1 MRRAVLGGAVVY
13 PEGPPPSYESVMQ
26 QQAAAVMQSSLEAPF
41 VPPRYLAPTEGR
53 NSIRYSELAPQY
65 DTTRLYL
72 VDNKSAD
79 IASLNYQN
87 DHSNFLTT
95 VVQNNDFTP
104 TEAST
109 QTINFDERSRW
120 GGQLKT
126 IMHTNMPNVNEYMF
140 SNKFKARVM
149 VSRKAPEGVTVDD
162 KYDHKQDILKYEWF
176 EFTLPEG
183 NFSATMTID
192 LMNNAI
198 IDNYLEIGRQNG
210 VLESDIGVKFDTR
223 NFRLGWDPET
233 KLIMPGVYTYEAFHP
248 DIVLLP
254 GCGVDFTESRLSNLL
269 GIRKRHPFQE
279 GFQIMYD
286 DLEGGNIPAILD
298 VETYEKSKKENASA
312 TTTTTAVTT
321 DARMVAE
328 TSAEAAVAV
337 VVDTIKE
344 QNDSVPRGDNYQSAK
359 DMKASDETA
368 VVVVP
373 VVPGVVTETET
384 KSPTI
389 QPLKKDSKS
398 RSYNVLEDEVNT
410 AYRSW
415 YLSYNYGD
423 PEKGVRSW
431 TLLTTSDVT
440 CGAEQVYWSLPDMM
454 QDPVTF
460 RSTRQVSNYPVVG
473 AELMPVFSKSFY
485 NEQAVYSQQ
494 LRQTTSLTHV
504 FNRFPEN
511 QILIR
516 PPAPTITTVSENVPA
531 LTDHGTL
538 PLRSS
543 IRGVQRVT
551 VTDARRRTCPYVY
564 KALGIVA
571 PRVLS
576 SRTF

>member
-1 MRRAVLGGAVVY
+1 MRRTVLGGAVVY

-26 QQAAAVMQSSLEAPF
+26 QAAAAAMQPPLEAPF

-53 NSIRYSELAPQY
+53 NSIRYSELAPLY

-162 KYDHKQDILKYEWF
+162 NYDHKQDILEYEWF

-198 IDNYLEIGRQNG
+198 IDNYLEVGRQNG

-279 GFQIMYD
+279 GFKILYE
-286 DLEGGNIPAILD
+286 DLEGGNIPALLD
-298 VETYEKSKKENASA
+298 VEAYKNSKKEREAK
-312 TTTTTAVTT
+312 T
-321 DARMVAE
+321 
-328 TSAEAAVAV
+328 EAAKAAAIAKANIVVSDPVRVANAEEV
-337 VVDTIKE
+337 
-344 QNDSVPRGDNYQSAK
+344 RGDNYT
-359 DMKASDETA
+359 ASSVATEESLLAAVAET
-368 VVVVP
+368 
-373 VVPGVVTETET
+373 TET
-384 KSPTI
+384 KLTI
-389 QPLKKDSKS
+389 KPVEKDSKS
-398 RSYNVLEDEVNT
+398 RSYNVLEDKVNT

-494 LRQTTSLTHV
+494 LRQSTSLTHV

>member
-1 MRRAVLGGAVVY
+1 MRRTVLGGAVVY

-26 QQAAAVMQSSLEAPF
+26 QAAAAAMQPPLEAPF

-53 NSIRYSELAPQY
+53 NSIRYSELAPLY

-162 KYDHKQDILKYEWF
+162 NYDHKQDILEYEWF

-198 IDNYLEIGRQNG
+198 IDNYLEVGRQNG

-279 GFQIMYD
+279 GFKILYE
-286 DLEGGNIPAILD
+286 DLEGGNIPALLD
-298 VETYEKSKKENASA
+298 VEAYKNSKKEQEAK
-312 TTTTTAVTT
+312 T
-321 DARMVAE
+321 
-328 TSAEAAVAV
+328 EAAKAAAIAKANIVVSDPVRVANAEEV
-337 VVDTIKE
+337 
-344 QNDSVPRGDNYQSAK
+344 RGDNYT
-359 DMKASDETA
+359 ASSVATEESLLAAVAET
-368 VVVVP
+368 
-373 VVPGVVTETET
+373 TET
-384 KSPTI
+384 KLTI
-389 QPLKKDSKS
+389 KPVEKDSKS
-398 RSYNVLEDEVNT
+398 RSYNVLEDKVNT

-494 LRQTTSLTHV
+494 LRQSTSLTHV

>member
-1 MRRAVLGGAVVY
+1 MRRAVVSS
-13 PEGPPPSYESVMQ
+13 PPPSYESVMA
-26 QQAAAVMQSSLEAPF
+26 QATLEVPF
-41 VPPRYLAPTEGR
+41 VPPRYMAPTEGR

-65 DTTRLYL
+65 DTTRVYL

-104 TEAST
+104 AEAST

-120 GGQLKT
+120 GGDLKT
-126 IMHTNMPNVNEYMF
+126 ILHTNMPNVNEYMF
-140 SNKFKARVM
+140 TSKFKARVM
-149 VSRKAPEGVTVDD
+149 VSRKVVDEKD
-162 KYDHKQDILKYEWF
+162 RSKDELKYEWF

-183 NFSATMTID
+183 NFSETMTID

-198 IDNYLEIGRQNG
+198 LENYLQVGRQNG
-210 VLESDIGVKFDTR
+210 VLESDIGVKFDSR

-233 KLIMPGVYTYEAFHP
+233 KLVMPGVYTYEAFHP
-248 DIVLLP
+248 DVVLLP

-269 GIRKRHPFQE
+269 GIRKKQPFQE
-279 GFQIMYD
+279 GFRIMYE
-286 DLEGGNIPAILD
+286 DLEGGNIPALLD
-298 VETYEKSKKENASA
+298 VKQYLDSKQKLEEATQNA
-312 TTTTTAVTT
+312 T
-321 DARMVAE
+321 R
-328 TSAEAAVAV
+328 AAG
-337 VVDTIKE
+337 DI
-344 QNDSVPRGDNYQSAK
+344 RGDSHIPRAVEQAAEK
-359 DMKASDETA
+359 DL
-368 VVVVP
+368 VIVP
-373 VVPGVVTETET
+373 VTQDE
-384 KSPTI
+384 
-389 QPLKKDSKS
+389 SK
-398 RSYNVLEDEVNT
+398 RSYNVIDGTHDTL
-410 AYRSW
+410 YRSW
-415 YLSYNYGD
+415 YLSYTYGD
-423 PEKGVRSW
+423 PEKGVQSW
-431 TLLTTSDVT
+431 TLLTTPDVT
-440 CGAEQVYWSLPDMM
+440 CGAEQVYWSLPDLM

-460 RSTRQVSNYPVVG
+460 RSTQQVSNYPVVG
-473 AELMPVFSKSFY
+473 AELMPFRAKSFY
-485 NEQAVYSQQ
+485 NDLAVYSQ
-494 LRQTTSLTHV
+494 LIRSYTSLTHV
-504 FNRFPEN
+504 FNRFPDN
-511 QILIR
+511 QILCR

>member
-1 MRRAVLGGAVVY
+1 MRRVVLGGAVVY

-26 QQAAAVMQSSLEAPF
+26 QQQATAVMQSPLEAPF

-149 VSRKAPEGVTVDD
+149 VSRKPPDGAAVGDT
-162 KYDHKQDILKYEWF
+162 YDHKQDILEYEWF

-183 NFSATMTID
+183 NFSVTMTID

-198 IDNYLEIGRQNG
+198 IDNYLKVGRQNG

-223 NFRLGWDPET
+223 NFKLGWDPET

-269 GIRKRHPFQE
+269 GIRKKQPFQE
-279 GFQIMYD
+279 GFKILYEH
-286 DLEGGNIPAILD
+286 LEGGNIPALLD
-298 VETYEKSKKENASA
+298 VDAYENSKKEQKAKIEAA
-312 TTTTTAVTT
+312 TA
-321 DARMVAE
+321 A
-328 TSAEAAVAV
+328 AEAKANIVAS
-337 VVDTIKE
+337 
-344 QNDSVPRGDNYQSAK
+344 DSTRVANAGEVRGDNFAPTPVP
-359 DMKASDETA
+359 TA
-368 VVVVP
+368 ESLLADVSEGTDV
-373 VVPGVVTETET
+373 
-384 KSPTI
+384 KLTI
-389 QPLKKDSKS
+389 QPVEKDSKN
-398 RSYNVLEDEVNT
+398 RSYNVLEDKINT

-454 QDPVTF
+454 KDPVTF

-494 LRQTTSLTHV
+494 LRQSTSLTHV

>member
-26 QQAAAVMQSSLEAPF
+26 QQAAAVMQPSLEAPF

-149 VSRKAPEGVTVDD
+149 VSRKAPEGVTVADN
-162 KYDHKQDILKYEWF
+162 YDHKQDILEYEWF

-198 IDNYLEIGRQNG
+198 IDNYLEVGRQNG
-210 VLESDIGVKFDTR
+210 VMESDIGVKFDTR
-223 NFRLGWDPET
+223 NFRLGWDPKT

-279 GFQIMYD
+279 GFKILYE
-286 DLEGGNIPAILD
+286 DLEGGNIPALLD
-298 VETYEKSKKENASA
+298 VEAYEKSKKEQEAKTEA
-312 TTTTTAVTT
+312 AK
-321 DARMVAE
+321 A
-328 TSAEAAVAV
+328 AAVAKANIV
-337 VVDTIKE
+337 ASDPVRVANAE
-344 QNDSVPRGDNYQSAK
+344 EVRGDNYTASAV
-359 DMKASDETA
+359 ATEESLLAAVAENET
-368 VVVVP
+368 
-373 VVPGVVTETET
+373 TET
-384 KSPTI
+384 KLTI
-389 QPLKKDSKS
+389 QPVEKDSKS
-398 RSYNVLEDEVNT
+398 RSYNVLDDKINT

-494 LRQTTSLTHV
+494 LRQSTSLTHV

>member
-1 MRRAVLGGAVVY
+1 MMRRRAVLGGAVVY

-26 QQAAAVMQSSLEAPF
+26 QQAAAAMMQPSLEAPF

-53 NSIRYSELAPQY
+53 NSIRYSELSPQY
-65 DTTRLYL
+65 DTTKLYL

-149 VSRKAPEGVTVDD
+149 VSREASKNESEKDD
-162 KYDHKQDILKYEWF
+162 RSKDTLKYEWF

-198 IDNYLEIGRQNG
+198 IDNYLAVGRQNG

-279 GFQIMYD
+279 GFKIMYE
-286 DLEGGNIPAILD
+286 DLEGGNIPALLD
-298 VETYEKSKKENASA
+298 VDAYEKSKKEQEAK
-312 TTTTTAVTT
+312 T
-321 DARMVAE
+321 
-328 TSAEAAVAV
+328 EAAKAAAITKANIVASDPV
-337 VVDTIKE
+337 RVANAGEV
-344 QNDSVPRGDNYQSAK
+344 RGDNYTASAV
-359 DMKASDETA
+359 ATAETLLAA
-368 VVVVP
+368 VA
-373 VVPGVVTETET
+373 ETET
-384 KSPTI
+384 TETKLTI
-389 QPLKKDSKS
+389 QPLEKDSKS
-398 RSYNVLEDEVNT
+398 RSYNVLEDRINT

-423 PEKGVRSW
+423 PEKGIRSW

-460 RSTRQVSNYPVVG
+460 RSTRQVNNYPVVG

-494 LRQTTSLTHV
+494 LRQSTSLTHV

>member
-1 MRRAVLGGAVVY
+1 MRRVVLGGAVVY

-26 QQAAAVMQSSLEAPF
+26 QQQATAVMQSPLEAPF

-149 VSRKAPEGVTVDD
+149 VSRKPPEGVRVDD
-162 KYDHKQDILKYEWF
+162 SYDHKQDILKYEWF

-183 NFSATMTID
+183 NFSVTMTID

-198 IDNYLEIGRQNG
+198 IDNYLKVGRQNG
-210 VLESDIGVKFDTR
+210 VMESDIGVKFDTR
-223 NFRLGWDPET
+223 NFKLGWDPET

-269 GIRKRHPFQE
+269 GIRKKHPFQE
-279 GFQIMYD
+279 GFKILYE
-286 DLEGGNIPAILD
+286 DLEGGNIPALLD
-298 VETYEKSKKENASA
+298 VDAYENSKKDQKAKIEAA
-312 TTTTTAVTT
+312 TA
-321 DARMVAE
+321 A
-328 TSAEAAVAV
+328 AEAKANIVAS
-337 VVDTIKE
+337 
-344 QNDSVPRGDNYQSAK
+344 DSTRVANAGEVRGDNFAPTPVPTAK
-359 DMKASDETA
+359 SLLADM
-368 VVVVP
+368 
-373 VVPGVVTETET
+373 TEGTDV
-384 KSPTI
+384 KLTI
-389 QPLKKDSKS
+389 QPVEKDSKN
-398 RSYNVLEDEVNT
+398 RSYNVLEDKINT

-454 QDPVTF
+454 QDPITF

-494 LRQTTSLTHV
+494 LRQSTSLTHV

>member
-1 MRRAVLGGAVVY
+1 MMRRTVLGGAVVY

-26 QQAAAVMQSSLEAPF
+26 QAAAAAMQPPLEAPF

-53 NSIRYSELAPQY
+53 NSIRYSELAPLY

-162 KYDHKQDILKYEWF
+162 NYDHKQDILEYEWF

-198 IDNYLEIGRQNG
+198 IDNYLEVGRQNG

-223 NFRLGWDPET
+223 NFKLGWDPET

-279 GFQIMYD
+279 GFKILYE
-286 DLEGGNIPAILD
+286 DLEGGNIPALLD
-298 VETYEKSKKENASA
+298 VEAYENSKKEQEAK
-312 TTTTTAVTT
+312 T
-321 DARMVAE
+321 
-328 TSAEAAVAV
+328 EAAKAAAIAKANIVVSDPVRVANAEEV
-337 VVDTIKE
+337 
-344 QNDSVPRGDNYQSAK
+344 RGDNY
-359 DMKASDETA
+359 TA
-368 VVVVP
+368 TSVATEESLLTTAAT
-373 VVPGVVTETET
+373 GTKNTETGL
-384 KSPTI
+384 TI
-389 QPLKKDSKS
+389 KPVEKDSKS
-398 RSYNVLEDEVNT
+398 RSYNVLEDKVNT

-494 LRQTTSLTHV
+494 LRQSTSLTHV

>member
-1 MRRAVLGGAVVY
+1 
-13 PEGPPPSYESVMQ
+13 MQ
-26 QQAAAVMQSSLEAPF
+26 QQATAVMQSPLEAPF

-140 SNKFKARVM
+140 SNNFKARVM
-149 VSRKAPEGVTVDD
+149 VSRKPPEGAAVGDT
-162 KYDHKQDILKYEWF
+162 YDHKQDILEYEWF

-183 NFSATMTID
+183 NFSVTMTID

-198 IDNYLEIGRQNG
+198 IDNYLKVGRQNG

-223 NFRLGWDPET
+223 NFKLGWDPET

-269 GIRKRHPFQE
+269 GIRKKQPFQE
-279 GFQIMYD
+279 GFKILYE
-286 DLEGGNIPAILD
+286 DLEGGNIPALLD
-298 VETYEKSKKENASA
+298 VDAYENSKKEQKAKIEA
-312 TTTTTAVTT
+312 A
-321 DARMVAE
+321 
-328 TSAEAAVAV
+328 AEAKANIVAS
-337 VVDTIKE
+337 
-344 QNDSVPRGDNYQSAK
+344 DSTRVANAGEVRGDNFAPTPVP
-359 DMKASDETA
+359 TA
-368 VVVVP
+368 ESLLAD
-373 VVPGVVTETET
+373 VTGGTNV
-384 KSPTI
+384 KLTI
-389 QPLKKDSKS
+389 QPVEKDSKN
-398 RSYNVLEDEVNT
+398 RSYNVLEDKINT

-494 LRQTTSLTHV
+494 LRQSTSLTHV